1 MLQLQDMLEKK
12 AKAKAEKNL
21 DNLLL
26 QIDKL
31 VSKEMPGEYEY
42 AIRESLRKV
51 IGRKVDGD
59 NVFYHHWLSR
69 LAEYYLKNM
78 IDSVINQGVEKIIN
92 DRKSKD

>member
-1 MLQLQDMLEKK
+1 MLEKR

-31 VSKEMPGEYEY
+31 VSKEMPKEYEY
-42 AIRESLRKV
+42 SIRENIKNN
-51 IGRKVDGD
+51 IGKHVNGD
-59 NVFYHHWLSR
+59 NVFYNHTLNR
-69 LAEYYLKNM
+69 LTEYYLKNM